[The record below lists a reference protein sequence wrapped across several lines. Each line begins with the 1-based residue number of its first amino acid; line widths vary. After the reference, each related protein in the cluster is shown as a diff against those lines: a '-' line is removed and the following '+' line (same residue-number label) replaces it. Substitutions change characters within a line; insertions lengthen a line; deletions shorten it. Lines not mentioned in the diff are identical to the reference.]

1 MKKQVKIIFY
11 ISVLLALIVISK
23 NTIATEGI
31 NLPNISDPSSKYMSI
46 SQEKKLG
53 KIIHAEVLGKLNVI
67 HDPLINAYIN
77 NLGSRMVSHL
87 NNNKMDY
94 KFVIVKDRGINA
106 FAAPGGIIV
115 LNSGLIENAK
125 NESEFASVVAHEIAH
140 VNARHLSRMYAEN
153 SEFSF
158 TKLISIVG
166 TILTAIYDKD
176 NIGNSFFIGK
186 AAETQENI
194 NYIRKRESDA
204 DRIAVHIL
212 SRSGI
217 NPLSMASF
225 LQNLTNKNDNEVVEY
240 LKTHPIAANRINNV
254 ESLASQYKGEYAID
268 SFAYQILKSRVM
280 HYYTPTYIKNE
291 NKNISKDN
299 LFLFVIYAYS
309 KALHLI
315 EKQEY
320 NKSLKL
326 IDESI
331 ELLKSN
337 HKLHNIELY
346 FKLIKCET
354 YYYMKEYEKAEEILE
369 SLVKIYPDD
378 ETIIF
383 YLTETK
389 YKLKKYDEVIEKL
402 MPILIQ
408 DKKYNYLKV
417 ISKSAYKANKK
428 SLGHEYKAEL
438 LQYIGNYIESIKFY
452 ELAKAHNMKGYMV
465 DKRIDAKILKVKK
478 ILNEESF

>member
-11 ISVLLALIVISK
+11 IGILLTSIIFSR
-23 NTIATEGI
+23 NATSNEGV
-31 NLPNISDPSSKYMSI
+31 NLPDISDPSSKYMSI

-67 HDPLINAYIN
+67 HDPLINTYIN
-77 NLGSRMVSHL
+77 NLGARMVSHL
-87 NNNKMDY
+87 ANNKMNY
-94 KFVIVKDRGINA
+94 KFILVKDRGINA
-106 FAAPGGIIV
+106 FAAPGGVIV

-140 VNARHLSRMYAEN
+140 INARHLSRMYAEN

-158 TKLISIVG
+158 TQLISIVG
-166 TILTAIYDKD
+166 TILAAIYDKD
-176 NIGNSFFIGK
+176 NIGNSFFLGK
-186 AAETQENI
+186 VAETQENI

-212 SRSGI
+212 ARSGI
-217 NPLSMASF
+217 NPLSMVSF
-225 LQNLTNKNDNEVVEY
+225 LQNLTNKNDNEIIEY

-254 ESLASQYKGEYAID
+254 ESLASQYKGEYAVD
-268 SFAYQILKSRVM
+268 SFAYQILKSRIM
-280 HYYTPTYIKNE
+280 HYYTPSYIKNE
-291 NKNISKDN
+291 NKKIDKDN

-309 KALHLI
+309 KSLHLI

-320 NKSLKL
+320 SKSIKL

-331 ELLKSN
+331 ELLKNN

-346 FKLIKCET
+346 FKLIKCEA
-354 YYYMKEYEKAEEILE
+354 YYYKKEYVKAEEILE
-369 SLVKIYPDD
+369 NLIKIYPDD
-378 ETIIF
+378 EAIIF
-383 YLTETK
+383 YLSETK
-389 YKLKKYDEVIEKL
+389 YKLKKYNEVIEKL
-402 MPILIQ
+402 IPLLMQ

-438 LQYIGNYIESIKFY
+438 LQYIGNYTESIKFY

-465 DKRIDAKILKVKK
+465 DKRIDAKIAKVKK